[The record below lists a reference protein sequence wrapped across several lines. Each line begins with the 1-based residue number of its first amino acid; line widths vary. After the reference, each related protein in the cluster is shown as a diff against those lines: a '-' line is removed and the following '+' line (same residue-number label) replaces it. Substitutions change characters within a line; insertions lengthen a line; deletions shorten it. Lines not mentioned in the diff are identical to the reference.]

1 MEYRRLTSA
10 CQALGCKADVVQSH
24 RYVPG
29 DVLEIRPENSDE
41 DVANFLD
48 SVGWREFAD
57 VEYDI
62 MPTTEGE
69 FDLCVSLLDQ
79 VSDLLP
85 FHDRST
91 AATSFTQSVSHDDK
105 KSTQIRTRYLQCT
118 ARFIL

>member
-10 CQALGCKADVVQSH
+10 CQALGCEADIVRAH

-29 DVLEIRPENSDE
+29 DVLEIRPENSDA
-41 DVANFLD
+41 DVASFLD

-62 MPTTEGE
+62 IPTTEGE
-69 FDLCVSLLDQ
+69 FHLCVSLLDQ
-79 VSDLLP
+79 VSDLP
-85 FHDRST
+85 HFHDRST
-91 AATSFTQSVSHDDK
+91 AATSSTQSVSHDDK
-105 KSTQIRTRYLQCT
+105 KSTQIRTRYLQRT